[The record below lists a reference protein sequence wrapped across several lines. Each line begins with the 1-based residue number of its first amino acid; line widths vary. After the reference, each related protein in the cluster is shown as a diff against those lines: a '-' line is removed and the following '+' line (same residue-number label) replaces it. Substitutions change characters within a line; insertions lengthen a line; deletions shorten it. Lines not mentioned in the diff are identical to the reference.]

1 MAQAWPV
8 PHAGPLDTT
17 TGAQRAGIIFPA
29 ASRSNTVDSGIY
41 TSPTYANSAANGIR
55 LFIDVT
61 DRHTNGTLT
70 VKVQLQ
76 DPASLNWVDIPGATT
91 AAIAATGTTTLTI
104 YPSITETANVDVA
117 APLGATWRVI
127 ATAATAAIDFSIGGE
142 YLA

>member
-8 PHAGPLDTT
+8 PQAGPLTAT

-29 ASRSNTVDSGIY
+29 ASRLNTTDSGVF
-41 TSPTYANSAANGIR
+41 TGVAYANSAASGVR

-70 VKVQLQ
+70 VKVQAQ
-76 DPASLNWVDIPGATT
+76 DPASLNWVDIPNATT

-117 APLGATWRVI
+117 APLAAMWRVI
-127 ATAATAAIDFSIGGE
+127 ATVATATMDFSIGGE
-142 YLA
+142 YLG